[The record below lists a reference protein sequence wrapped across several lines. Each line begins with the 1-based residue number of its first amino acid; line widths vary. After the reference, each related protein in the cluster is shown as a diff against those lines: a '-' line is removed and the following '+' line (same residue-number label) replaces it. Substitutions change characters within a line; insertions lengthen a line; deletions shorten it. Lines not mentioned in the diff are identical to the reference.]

1 MWFDLPKYFSE
12 KLVDE
17 KHRRYPLKDVL
28 RKAVR
33 KIFTTSYKFFEA
45 SDL

>member
-1 MWFDLPKYFSE
+1 MWFDIQKYFSE

-28 RKAVR
+28 KNGCSEN
-33 KIFTTSYKFFEA
+33 IYNE
-45 SDL
+45 L